1 MSSYFRLS
9 PSADRGS
16 HHLVDSTCKVSP
28 VLDTGAQSLYHEV
41 ERRQDTQVER
51 RQDTQDPESRMSS
64 LDTASPSDPG
74 HQGTMS
80 SPHQSVHPI
89 LRKG

>member
-41 ERRQDTQVER
+41 ERRQDTQ
-51 RQDTQDPESRMSS
+51 DPELRMSS

>member
-41 ERRQDTQVER
+41 ERRQDTQ
-51 RQDTQDPESRMSS
+51 DPESRMSS

>member
-28 VLDTGAQSLYHEV
+28 VLDTRAQSLYHEV
-41 ERRQDTQVER
+41 ERRQDTH
-51 RQDTQDPESRMSS
+51 DPELRMSS

>member
-28 VLDTGAQSLYHEV
+28 VLDTRAQSLYHEV
-41 ERRQDTQVER
+41 ERRQDTQ
-51 RQDTQDPESRMSS
+51 DPELRMSS

>member
-28 VLDTGAQSLYHEV
+28 VLDTRAQSLYHEV
-41 ERRQDTQVER
+41 ERRQDTHER
-51 RQDTQDPESRMSS
+51 RQDTQDPELRMSS